1 MLGAE
6 LLRSVSG
13 PEFGPGDP
21 GGQVG
26 CDCLPCTGANPRIR
40 SSHHRQVIGDAWIVR
55 LVRRKRR
62 PELTHGLGQLP
73 QFVIRFH
80 EDDQGAGPILE
91 SRERNPDGEQLRQGA
106 ERGVLPLVRP
116 EEREADG
123 HVSGD
128 SVACRPVVLRTP
140 FADEWLGVG
149 CDQEQR
155 HTLDSDD
162 AVVLRDHPSE
172 LGRSEPA
179 RVQPL
184 QVCVGRPTGDGAT
197 LSDVDRNAVVDEL
210 LQQLLQ
216 RRNADTFDLP
226 CVLARDELRPIA
238 CQRNRALLP
247 FDDRAV
253 GRNVERK
260 RRSRRIASPCR
271 YQIEDLHRASVRRRV
286 SSIK

>member
-1 MLGAE
+1 M
-6 LLRSVSG
+6 
-13 PEFGPGDP
+13 
-21 GGQVG
+21 
-26 CDCLPCTGANPRIR
+26 
-40 SSHHRQVIGDAWIVR
+40 
-55 LVRRKRR
+55 
-62 PELTHGLGQLP
+62 
-73 QFVIRFH
+73 
-80 EDDQGAGPILE
+80 
-91 SRERNPDGEQLRQGA
+91 
-106 ERGVLPLVRP
+106 
-116 EEREADG
+116 
-123 HVSGD
+123 SGD

-162 AVVLRDHPSE
+162 AVVLRDHPGE

-184 QVCVGRPTGDGAT
+184 QVCVGRPTGDGAA

-216 RRNADTFDLP
+216 RRNADTFDPP
-226 CVLARDELRPIA
+226 CVLARDELRPVA

-260 RRSRRIASPCR
+260 RRSRRIARPGR
-271 YQIEDLHRASVRRRV
+271 YQRGPSSGERTPPGELDQVTSRPAPRSVPADRAVRPRHARRRRRQPRLLGGLRQPGRQAGARRPRRPGLGLRHGQPAAPSTRTATG
-286 SSIK
+286 SSCSTSAAAGGARRTRAIRPPT